1 MAGKCFAERIYL
13 PEHRLVSVLDWGGLW
28 GVNEDVIIFFS
39 IAEAYFLSSAKKL
52 QNKILSKDITCELME
67 KCTVLECFLL
77 SDKNGFILPIS

>member
-39 IAEAYFLSSAKKL
+39 IVEGYFLSSAMKL
-52 QNKILSKDITCELME
+52 QNKILSKDITSALME
-67 KCTVLECFLL
+67 KCTVLEGLLL